1 MIRFE
6 QVSKAY
12 LGGRQALQGV
22 DFHLRPAEMAFLTG
36 HSGAGKSTL
45 LKLICGIERPSAGH
59 IWFGG
64 HDISRLK
71 NREVPF
77 LRRQIGMIFQ
87 DHHLLLD
94 RTVYDNVAMP
104 LVIAGASTEDIR
116 RRVSA
121 ALDKVGLLDKA
132 KNFPIQL
139 SGGEQQR
146 VGIARAVVNKP
157 AVLLADEPT
166 GNLDDA
172 LSEGILRLFEEFNRV
187 GVTVLMATHDTGLI
201 ARRNYRILT
210 LSQGRMVGEH
220 SMANNAKTAK
230 SKALR
235 GGWREQWRYAWMN
248 AIADMLRQPL
258 ATLLTVMVIAISL
271 TLPSVCYIVWKN
283 VSTAATQWYPT
294 PQLTVYLDKS
304 LDDDAAVKVLDAI
317 KAEAGWRR

>member
-6 QVSKAY
+6 HVSKAY

-22 DFHLRPAEMAFLTG
+22 DFHIRPAEMVFLTG

-45 LKLICGIERPSAGH
+45 LKLICGIERPSDGTILFDGH
-59 IWFGG
+59 N
-64 HDISRLK
+64 ISRLK

-104 LVIAGASTEDIR
+104 LIIAGASPEDIR

-132 KNFPIQL
+132 RNFPVQL

-157 AVLLADEPT
+157 MVLLADEPT
-166 GNLDDA
+166 DNLDSE

-187 GVTVLMATHDTGLI
+187 GVTVLMATHDIMLI
-201 ARRNYRILT
+201 ERRNYRVLT
-210 LSQGRMVGEH
+210 LSQGRM
-220 SMANNAKTAK
+220 A
-230 SKALR
+230 
-235 GGWREQWRYAWMN
+235 GGHH
-248 AIADMLRQPL
+248 
-258 ATLLTVMVIAISL
+258 
-271 TLPSVCYIVWKN
+271 
-283 VSTAATQWYPT
+283 
-294 PQLTVYLDKS
+294 
-304 LDDDAAVKVLDAI
+304 
-317 KAEAGWRR
+317 G

>member
-6 QVSKAY
+6 HVSKAY

-22 DFHLRPAEMAFLTG
+22 DFHIRPAEMVFLTG

-45 LKLICGIERPSAGH
+45 LKLICGIERPSDGTILFDGH
-59 IWFGG
+59 N
-64 HDISRLK
+64 ISRLK

-104 LVIAGASTEDIR
+104 LIIAGASPEDIR

-132 KNFPIQL
+132 RNFPVQL

-157 AVLLADEPT
+157 MVLLADEPT
-166 GNLDDA
+166 GNLDSE

-187 GVTVLMATHDTGLI
+187 GVTVLMATHDIMLI
-201 ARRNYRILT
+201 ERHNYRVLT
-210 LSQGRMVGEH
+210 LSQGRM
-220 SMANNAKTAK
+220 A
-230 SKALR
+230 
-235 GGWREQWRYAWMN
+235 GGHH
-248 AIADMLRQPL
+248 
-258 ATLLTVMVIAISL
+258 
-271 TLPSVCYIVWKN
+271 
-283 VSTAATQWYPT
+283 
-294 PQLTVYLDKS
+294 
-304 LDDDAAVKVLDAI
+304 
-317 KAEAGWRR
+317 G

>member
-6 QVSKAY
+6 HVSKAY

-22 DFHLRPAEMAFLTG
+22 DFHIRLAEMVFLTG

-45 LKLICGIERPSAGH
+45 LKLICGIERPSDGTILFDGH
-59 IWFGG
+59 N
-64 HDISRLK
+64 ISRLK

-104 LVIAGASTEDIR
+104 LIIAGASLEDIR

-132 KNFPIQL
+132 RNFLVQL

-157 AVLLADEPT
+157 MVLLADEPT
-166 GNLDDA
+166 GNLDSE

-187 GVTVLMATHDTGLI
+187 GVTVLMATHDIMLI
-201 ARRNYRILT
+201 ERRNYRVLT
-210 LSQGRMVGEH
+210 LSQGRM
-220 SMANNAKTAK
+220 A
-230 SKALR
+230 
-235 GGWREQWRYAWMN
+235 GGHH
-248 AIADMLRQPL
+248 
-258 ATLLTVMVIAISL
+258 
-271 TLPSVCYIVWKN
+271 
-283 VSTAATQWYPT
+283 
-294 PQLTVYLDKS
+294 
-304 LDDDAAVKVLDAI
+304 
-317 KAEAGWRR
+317 G